1 MTRDPGSGGTGSGSP
16 VFRFDGTR
24 LSAHEH
30 HPVSEFP
37 VHLTVN
43 GNPMATLIASPHNL
57 EFLVAGFLRMQG
69 LVASRED
76 IELLGV
82 CPDSGTANVR
92 IRGEVPGRLTP
103 ILTSGCTGGVTF
115 HLPLPAGQSEA
126 EKEVFRETAGR
137 VAPADILQ
145 AMAAL
150 VRVASMYRSTG
161 GIHSSAVAD
170 GENILLH
177 AEDIGRHNTID
188 RIAGEA
194 LLKGMDLAG
203 KILVTSGRISS
214 EMAAKG
220 ASLQVSVMASRTSP
234 TDMAIRIAEE
244 AGITLIG
251 YVRGGRFTVYT
262 HPWRI
267 LVDRSS

>member
-1 MTRDPGSGGTGSGSP
+1 MTSGSGGTGPGSP

-24 LSAHEH
+24 LSPCEH
-30 HPVSEFP
+30 RPVSELP
-37 VHLTVN
+37 VRLTVN
-43 GNPMATLIASPHNL
+43 GNPLATLIASPHDL

-69 LVASRED
+69 LVSTPEE

-82 CPDSGTANVR
+82 CPDSGSANAK
-92 IRGEVPGRLTP
+92 IRGEVPERLTP
-103 ILTSGCTGGVTF
+103 ILTSGCAGGVTF
-115 HLPLPAGQSEA
+115 RLPRSA
-126 EKEVFRETAGR
+126 ESGGTGERPSGR
-137 VAPADILQ
+137 NRVRFPPSDILR
-145 AMAAL
+145 AMEGLGKGAG
-150 VRVASMYRSTG
+150 MYRSTG
-161 GIHSSAVAD
+161 GIHSSAAAD
-170 GENILLH
+170 GETILLH

-194 LLKGMDLAG
+194 LLKGIDLTG
-203 KILVTSGRISS
+203 KILVTSGRVSS

-220 ASLQVSVMASRTSP
+220 ASLGVSLMASRTSP

-262 HPWRI
+262 HSWRI
-267 LVDRSS
+267 LADRSA